1 MTGGEWG
8 GFIFTITTTTTS
20 GSMWTVGLRLVS
32 TEQWRGLSALLG
44 EQEEE
49 VMEMLEPALLP
60 LKELIVVEQ
69 CLTAGAQARGTL
81 VRLIISDLSR

>member
-1 MTGGEWG
+1 MTGGELG
-8 GFIFTITTTTTS
+8 GFIFTIPTTTTS
-20 GSMWTVGLRLVS
+20 GSMWTVELRLVS

-49 VMEMLEPALLP
+49 VTEMLEPALLP
-60 LKELIVVEQ
+60 LKELIVKEQ

-81 VRLIISDLSR
+81 VRLYTLRG